1 MIRSTGK
8 DRAGELNQ
16 TGGVAASLD
25 DAARALGEGRLDA
38 AYRLLRSLLAD
49 DPHDPPALRLL
60 AGVAVAS
67 GRPDQA
73 EHMLRHA
80 LALAPS
86 DTAARDALAG
96 VLARL
101 GRAEDALGQVDL
113 LLAEQSEERALLTRK
128 ASLLNALGRFDETI
142 PLYEALL
149 ARHSDDAWLWI
160 AYGHDLRAVG
170 RIDDCIAA
178 YRRAAGLTIEAG
190 AAWWSLANLKTARFD
205 ANEIARMEAAAARPA
220 GDAADRVFTHF
231 ALGKAWED
239 RGEWAPSFDHYQAG
253 NRLHRATFDYEAA
266 AVSAFVDRS
275 LALFSADFFAARGGW
290 GRDEAGPIFI
300 LGMPRSGSTLVEQ
313 ILSAHSAVEGTG
325 ELPIMPELAAQL
337 GAAPLGLSQTRYP
350 DEVGRLDRAAAAALG
365 EAYLA
370 RSQAYRR
377 TQRRHFVD
385 KLPTNWAHAGLI
397 HLLLPNARIIDVRRD
412 PLDCCLSN
420 YKQHYA
426 FEQRFAYDLAE
437 LGAYYRDYAR
447 LTDHLAALLPAR
459 VHRIRYERLI
469 DDNEGETRR
478 LLDFLGLSFEPAC
491 LRPHENARAVRTPS
505 AQQVR
510 RPINR
515 DGMERWRP
523 YAPWL
528 GPLQAA
534 LGG

>member
-1 MIRSTGK
+1 MRDMEAHAAEDDDRGST
-8 DRAGELNQ
+8 
-16 TGGVAASLD
+16 AALLAA
-25 DAARALGEGRLDA
+25 AARALNEHRLEE
-38 AYRLLRSLLAD
+38 AYRLLRSRLAGN
-49 DPHDPPALRLL
+49 PHDPPALRLL
-60 AGVAVAS
+60 AGVALAS

-86 DTAARDALAG
+86 DTAARDALAA

-101 GRAEDALGQVDL
+101 GRTEEAIGQLDL
-113 LLAEQSEERALLTRK
+113 LLAGRPEDRALLTRK
-128 ASLLNALGRFDETI
+128 AGLLNALGRFDETI
-142 PLYEALL
+142 PLYEGLL
-149 ARHSDDAWLWI
+149 ARHADDPWLWI
-160 AYGHDLRAVG
+160 AYGHDLRAIG
-170 RIDDCIAA
+170 RIDDCVAA
-178 YRRAAGLTIEAG
+178 YRRAARLTPDAG

-205 ANEIARMEAAAARPA
+205 ADEIARMEAAVARPA
-220 GDAADRVFTHF
+220 ADPADCVFTHF
-231 ALGKAWED
+231 ALGKARED
-239 RGEWAPSFDHYQAG
+239 RGEWAQSFEHYQAG
-253 NRLHRATFDYEAA
+253 NRLHRAGFDYEAE

-275 LALFSADFFAARGGW
+275 IALFTAEFFAARAGW
-290 GRDEAGPIFI
+290 GCGEAGPVFI

-313 ILSAHSAVEGTG
+313 LLSGHSAVEGTG
-325 ELPIMPELAAQL
+325 ELPIMPELAAPL
-337 GAAPLGLSQTRYP
+337 GAAPLGLSQTQYP
-350 DEVGRLDRAAAAALG
+350 DEVRRLDRAAAAALG

-370 RSQAYRR
+370 RSRAYRR
-377 TQRRHFVD
+377 TQRRHFID

-397 HLLLPNARIIDVRRD
+397 HLILPNARIIDVRRD

-447 LTDHLAALLPAR
+447 LMDHLAELLPAR
-459 VHRIRYERLI
+459 VLRIRYEQLI
-469 DDNEGETRR
+469 DDSERETRR
-478 LLDFLGLSFEPAC
+478 LLDFLELPFEPAC

-528 GPLQAA
+528 GSLRAA
-534 LGG
+534 LED